1 MNKDNQ
7 QHLIQEFDKYV
18 KELKQLDYPY
28 RDGDTETVYF
38 GYKTNRNNEI
48 FTVTDWGNVRKFVE
62 KVYTSAKQEVIEE
75 VEKKIEK
82 LYSGFEDNKPVVFAS
97 ISEQHYNQGLYQ
109 GRLNAMEIVTQDLFG
124 INGDELKST
133 ISSLKESLPAKS
145 EEK

>member
-1 MNKDNQ
+1 MN
-7 QHLIQEFDKYV
+7 QHLIQEEKEKLFDMFPVLKSVLEQTEYV
-18 KELKQLDYPY
+18 SALK
-28 RDGDTETVYF
+28 GS
-38 GYKTNRNNEI
+38 
-48 FTVTDWGNVRKFVE
+48 VTLMSMFEHSYESSLKR
-62 KVYTSAKQEVIEE
+62 VYTSAKREVIEG